1 MKRGIGAIVK
11 PSGFDY
17 VVLIVLVAA
26 VLFESLWYWP
36 RCVRAIR
43 AGVPGARGRL
53 YRGEIIVLWAVTLC
67 VLALW
72 IAKARPWSALWL
84 GSAVPWRLGIGF
96 FVAAIIVALLLLQAR
111 KVQKALARPKA
122 VASLRDQFSFAD
134 PLVPRTSGERRGF
147 WLLSITAGICEEI
160 LFRGFLMW
168 LIAAWTDLALAVI
181 ISSVLFGCVH
191 IYLGKA
197 HVPKTAIAGLL
208 FALVVF
214 ASGSLWPAIVIHAAI
229 DLNAGEI
236 GFRVGQA
243 AGTPP
248 EAALPLTN

>member
-1 MKRGIGAIVK
+1 MK

-17 VVLIVLVAA
+17 ALLIVLVAA
-26 VLFESLWYWP
+26 TLFEWLWFWP
-36 RCVRAIR
+36 RCVQAIR
-43 AGVPGARGRL
+43 ARVPGARGRF
-53 YRGEIIVLWAVTLC
+53 YRGEIITLWAVTLC

-96 FVAAIIVALLLLQAR
+96 LVAAIIVGLLLFQAR

-122 VASLRDQFSFAD
+122 VASLREQFSFAD

-147 WLLSITAGICEEI
+147 WLLSVTAGICEEI
-160 LFRGFLMW
+160 VFRGFLMW

-181 ISSVLFGCVH
+181 ISSVLFGCMH
-191 IYLGKA
+191 IYLGA
-197 HVPKTAIAGLL
+197 AQVPKTAIAGLL
-208 FALVVF
+208 FALVVV
-214 ASGSLWPAIVIHAAI
+214 ASGSLWPAIVIHAAV

-243 AGTPP
+243 SVPIAESAPS
-248 EAALPLTN
+248 LTS

>member
-1 MKRGIGAIVK
+1 MK

-17 VVLIVLVAA
+17 AVLIFLVAA
-26 VLFESLWYWP
+26 TLFEWLWFWP
-36 RCVRAIR
+36 RSVRAIR
-43 AGVPGARGRL
+43 AGVPGSRGRF
-53 YRGEIIVLWAVTLC
+53 YRGEIIALWAVALC

-72 IAKARPWSALWL
+72 TVKARPWSALWL

-96 FVAAIIVALLLLQAR
+96 IVAAIIVALLLLQAR

-122 VASLRDQFSFAD
+122 VASLRKQFSFAD

-181 ISSVLFGCVH
+181 ISSVLFGCMH
-191 IYLGKA
+191 IYLGA
-197 HVPKTAIAGLL
+197 AQVPKTAIAGLL
-208 FALVVF
+208 FALVVV
-214 ASGSLWPAIVIHAAI
+214 ASGSLWPAIVIHAAV

-243 AGTPP
+243 SVPIAESAPS
-248 EAALPLTN
+248 LTS